1 MNKKGERALEILLD
15 EGPVKLL
22 SESGSY
28 IRGQIEDNI
37 FIPVINYSYPN
48 GVDMATEDWDHLL
61 ILDACRADMF
71 EEAVG
76 QVGDS
81 YERRISN
88 ASATPEWIKRTF
100 SDKSMGDTVYVSANP
115 WVSKI
120 SPGSFHEIINL
131 WVELYELDHED
142 LAEAEYLGEFDF
154 DYGTTISAQDVTD
167 RAIEI
172 AEDYPNKRI
181 IVHYFQPHAPCIGYR
196 DGTEREE
203 PSRLH
208 PEADSYIRGDT
219 SKEDLWE
226 VYCENTGYAWH
237 HAKRYLEA
245 VSGKKVVTADHGE
258 LFGELLFPFPMRRYA
273 HPMNLHHPKLTTVP
287 WAEFEDQRRQ
297 IKDDGCNNILVDEQ
311 IIETRLRQLGYK

>member
-1 MNKKGERALEILLD
+1 MIQKADRAVEILRNY
-15 EGPVKLL
+15 GPKKLFTETCKYTQTQVE
-22 SESGSY
+22 ES
-28 IRGQIEDNI
+28 I
-37 FIPVINYSYPN
+37 FIPLINNIYSG
-48 GVDMATEDWDHLL
+48 GVDMAAEDWDHLL

-71 EEAVG
+71 EEVVG
-76 QVGDS
+76 EVGDS
-81 YERRISN
+81 YQRRRSN
-88 ASATPEWIKRTF
+88 ASATREWIKRTF
-100 SDKSMGDTVYVSANP
+100 ANKSMGDTVYVSANP
-115 WVSKI
+115 WVSRQA
-120 SPGSFHEIINL
+120 SGSFHNIINL
-131 WVELYELDHED
+131 WVELYNLDHSELANAAD
-142 LAEAEYLGEFDF
+142 LQEFDF
-154 DYGTTISAQDVTD
+154 DYGTTIPAGDVTN
-167 RAIEI
+167 RAIEV

-258 LFGELLFPFPMRRYA
+258 LFGELLFPFPMGRYA
-273 HPMNLHHPKLTTVP
+273 HPVNLHHPELTTVP
-287 WAEFEDQRRQ
+287 WAEFEGQRRQ
-297 IKDDGCNNILVDEQ
+297 IKDDGCNSILVDEQ